1 MSKMDSS
8 QIGFDLEERRIYTV
22 SQLNAEVKQLL
33 QNNFFSIWIEGELSN
48 IAQPASGHIYFS
60 LKDEEAQVRCAM
72 FRSANR
78 KLEFDPENGMHV
90 LIKARVGL
98 YEPRGEYQLTVEHME
113 EAGVGILQRK
123 FEELK
128 HKLSQE
134 CLFDEAHK
142 QALPAYPHKVSV
154 VTSTSG
160 AAIKDIISVLRRRYP
175 ILAIQIYAV
184 PVQGDESA
192 DAIVHAIQSINEEQ
206 DCDLIILTRG
216 GGSIEDLWSFNEE
229 KVARAIYASKLP
241 VVTGIG
247 HEIDFT
253 IADFVADLR
262 APTPS
267 AAAEIIVPH
276 QDDLIETLEQFK
288 NSLHYILQDQLT
300 SFHQTIDWISQRLE
314 SLHPQQLLQRNKE
327 RLIEL
332 RRRAFSAIILKLFT
346 GQDLLTKLSMRFE
359 NKSPKFRILELDIKL
374 NNVHKDLYRLVT
386 NMLEQRNSQLTA
398 LSRTLGAVSPL
409 GTLERGYAIVTSEE
423 NGQIIHNIEQV
434 SENEKILIQLAT
446 GRLGALINKKIP

>member
-8 QIGFDLEERRIYTV
+8 QIGFSLEERQVYTV

-60 LKDEEAQVRCAM
+60 LKDEQAQVRCAM

-78 KLEFDPENGMHV
+78 KLEFEPENGMHV
-90 LIKARVGL
+90 LIRARVGL

-113 EAGVGILQRK
+113 EAGVGLLQRK
-123 FEELK
+123 FEALK
-128 HKLSQE
+128 RKLSE
-134 CLFDEAHK
+134 EGLFDEAHK
-142 QALPAYPHKVSV
+142 QALPAYPRKVSV
-154 VTSTSG
+154 VTSASG
-160 AAIKDIISVLRRRYP
+160 AAVKDIISVLRRRYP

-192 DAIVHAIQSINEEQ
+192 NAIVHAIQSINEEQ
-206 DCDLIILTRG
+206 DCDLIILARG

-229 KVARAIYASKLP
+229 MVARTIYASKLP
-241 VVTGIG
+241 IVTGIG

-267 AAAEIIVPH
+267 
-276 QDDLIETLEQFK
+276 LR
-288 NSLHYILQDQLT
+288 YILQDQLT
-300 SFHQTIDWISQRLE
+300 SFYQTIDWISQRLE
-314 SLHPQQLLQRNKE
+314 SLHPQQLLQRNYE

-332 RRRAFSAIILKLFT
+332 RRRAFSAIKLQLFS

-359 NKSPKFRILELDIKL
+359 NKSPKSRILESDIKL
-374 NNVHKDLYRLVT
+374 NNLHKDLYRLIT
-386 NMLEQRNSQLTA
+386 NLLEQRNSQLTG

-409 GTLERGYAIVTSEE
+409 GTLERGYAIVSSEE
-423 NGQIIHNIEQV
+423 NGQIIHNIDQV

-446 GRLGALINKKIP
+446 GRLGAQISKKIP